1 MTEPVDEAGA
11 IDYSRALHL
20 DAEDLAEEG
29 VLDAYDEI
37 VPLLAEMGISARPVT
52 SDLDISDGRYS
63 VSFDGDLYEIDPG
76 GPPDDWDR
84 QGDAWGRATYAL
96 FDIVNRQLAGTGI
109 RLYAIDGG
117 NELSGIFLT
126 AAQAERARRALPRK
140 TDWPY
145 FPTSE
150 PTWFGMFH

>member
-1 MTEPVDEAGA
+1 MTEPVNEAGV

-29 VLDAYDEI
+29 ILDAYREI

-63 VSFDGDLYEIDPG
+63 VCFDGDRYEICPG
-76 GPPDDWDR
+76 GPPDDWDS
-84 QGDAWGRATYAL
+84 QDDAWGRATWAL
-96 FDIVNRQLAGTGI
+96 FDIVNRQLAATDI

-117 NELSGIFLT
+117 NELSGILLT
-126 AAQAERARRALPRK
+126 VVQAERARRALPRK

-150 PTWFGMFH
+150 PPWFGMFH